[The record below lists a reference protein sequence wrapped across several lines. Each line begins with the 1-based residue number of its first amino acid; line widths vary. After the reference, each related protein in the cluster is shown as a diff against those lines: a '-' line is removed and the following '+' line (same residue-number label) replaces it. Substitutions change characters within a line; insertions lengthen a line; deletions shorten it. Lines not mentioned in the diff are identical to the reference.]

1 MPFTT
6 FAANTFKDDLFEYL
20 EPILDAAEENDEEL
34 QDHAFLNL
42 LAREAITMSKVVYVS
57 DLISMIQKYVRD
69 MQAQDSE
76 VGPIVSHLYQLI
88 TLDFRHNL
96 KFLID
101 SLDKDPVP
109 KDDLM
114 HLILSHFND
123 HEACNAYLIH
133 NDNPTDA
140 EKALLDPHGEKL
152 VPATAASY
160 QRLNEL
166 IEAAK
171 ASGENRLQV
180 IIRQVQHYTA
190 MDIDLKA
197 GSMFI
202 IDSSAD
208 SKELPLREFAN
219 FSPHITDVYYVNQHQ
234 YERPQHGCPSG
245 PGGGIDVSRIQ
256 KDDFSCSVFSLE
268 FVRLCASMMDLHDN
282 LAARNNTSSS
292 NNHKH
297 EVPWHT
303 LDPRFIGM
311 SQSPTY
317 RYYHAE
323 NKRQREQDEQS
334 YDWEIDGLFG
344 KRQREFTS
352 LAFEML
358 ANCEESTLR
367 NLTSP
372 RARSFSAAGR
382 LSATDEE
389 VVKLSL
395 PGFK

>member
-6 FAANTFKDDLFEYL
+6 FTANTFKDDLFEYL
-20 EPILDAAEENDEEL
+20 EPILDKAEENNEEL
-34 QDHAFLNL
+34 QDHVFLNL
-42 LAREAITMSKVVYVS
+42 LARESITLSKVVYVS

-69 MQAQDSE
+69 MQTQDSG

-88 TLDFRHNL
+88 TLEFRHNL

-114 HLILSHFND
+114 HLILSHFNN
-123 HEACNAYLIH
+123 HESCNAYLIH
-133 NDNPTDA
+133 NDIPTD
-140 EKALLDPHGEKL
+140 EETALLGPHQERL
-152 VPATAASY
+152 VPTTAASY
-160 QRLNEL
+160 QRLNAL
-166 IEAAK
+166 IETAK
-171 ASGENRLQV
+171 SSGENRLQV

-190 MDIDLKA
+190 MDIDIET

-202 IDSSAD
+202 IDSAAD

-219 FSPHITDVYYVNQHQ
+219 FSPHIKDVYYVSQHQ

-245 PGGGIDVSRIQ
+245 PGGGVDVSRMQ

-268 FVRLCASMMDLHDN
+268 FVRLCASMMDLHGN
-282 LAARNNTSSS
+282 LAARNNTSSCD
-292 NNHKH
+292 NHKH

-303 LDPRFIGM
+303 LDARFIGM

-323 NKRQREQDEQS
+323 DKRQREQDTQS
-334 YDWEIDGLFG
+334 YDWEVDGFFV

-352 LAFEML
+352 LACEML

-382 LSATDEE
+382 LSTTDEE
-389 VVKLSL
+389 IVKLSL
-395 PGFK
+395 PGLK